1 MNRYMYTEIKCL
13 KKLDNRKEFFQR
25 GYTLV
30 EALVA
35 SAILLGALIP
45 AILFFGK
52 ITVNQRAKD
61 LIIASQ
67 LAEEKIEKTITF
79 NQYNN
84 DEKRLNLNNVT
95 WRILQ
100 KIKNRSGLI
109 EIRVRVFKKN
119 QLTPLVELKTLRIL
133 K

>member
-1 MNRYMYTEIKCL
+1 MKCL
-13 KKLDNRKEFFQR
+13 DQSNDKKEFLQE

-45 AILFFGK
+45 AVLFFGK
-52 ITVNQRAKD
+52 ITVNQKAKD

-67 LAEEKIEKTITF
+67 LAEERMEKTIAF
-79 NQYNN
+79 HQYNN
-84 DEKRLNLNNVT
+84 DEKTLKLNNVT

-100 KIKNRSGLI
+100 KVKNRSGLI
-109 EIRVRVFKKN
+109 EIRVKVFKKN
-119 QLTPLVELKTLRIL
+119 QLTPLVELKTLRVL